1 MCIYSHYLLLILYLE
16 LILSHR
22 IIKRFDTKSSIY
34 KGCVSSIF
42 IVDKNNSLIHN
53 CASKFD
59 TVFQELNS
67 QDKRPV
73 SYTHLD
79 VYKRQ
84 VRTKLRLI
92 G

>member
-1 MCIYSHYLLLILYLE
+1 MILMCIYSHYLLLILYLE

-67 QDKRPV
+67 QDKRQAITQNLPM
-73 SYTHLD
+73 SIDTPF
-79 VYKRQ
+79 
-84 VRTKLRLI
+84 I
-92 G
+92 GYR